1 MTNQKPELCYAG
13 RHQLVFL
20 RCGGAMATDAITA
33 IRFGLFEVDLVRG
46 TLARQGL
53 KLRIQEQP
61 FRVLELLLRK
71 NGEIVSREELRQ
83 SLWPEGTHVNFDG
96 SLNAALKKLR
106 AALQDDA
113 ENPRF
118 IETVPRQ
125 GYRFVAPVHIIA
137 ESQTNALLGP
147 NGGMEDAETPVEVR
161 LRLNPNF
168 PDSLGVGEAG
178 WNKQRVERTQQWFD
192 FLLLAAGILFGSWL
206 LFFIVYPV
214 PRPSVQRMN
223 RITNDGRIDEWG
235 GIVSDGTRI
244 FFLERDA
251 GHWNLMQT
259 SVEGGNAEKLT
270 APFQNTRLFA
280 ISPDHSQFLVGQF
293 TRRDEEMPLWLWPVQ
308 GGEPRR
314 LGQTTGHDP
323 AWSPDA
329 MQIVFV
335 RGHDLYSVRR
345 DGTQLRKLLHVE
357 GDPHTPA
364 WSPDSR
370 NIRFT
375 VDVSEYGTQ
384 AIWETTAEGNNPHAI
399 LAAGNTPSR
408 QSSGTW
414 TADGKYFLFSGCD
427 QYDCNLWAM
436 RDVWSWFRRSH
447 HTPVP
452 LASGPDAL
460 KVATP
465 SQTGSR
471 VFAFNFRSRRELE
484 KLDPRTMR
492 TTTLSLDTHTEE
504 ASVSS
509 DGEMVVYSDRPEGSL
524 WRSRTD
530 GSQRLRLTSPPLS
543 GLAPRWSP
551 KGEQILFTGVRTGQA
566 RQIYIVA
573 SDGGALRPV
582 LPEGWEGADADW
594 SPDGY
599 RIVVVMRNRKTHPQF
614 GLYTLEPTT
623 GAWKELPDSKELGQP
638 RWSPD
643 GRHIVCI
650 DSSHRN
656 LVMLDVQRGR
666 WLPVASGGFLDK
678 PYWSEDSAYLFFQ
691 DQSDDEESV
700 FRVDVATQARER
712 VAGFGEI
719 LRGSAAHCF
728 FSGLG
733 RDGSLY
739 VMLERGLTDI
749 YALDLDLP

>member
-1 MTNQKPELCYAG
+1 VIECLPNRRGLGVAKIE
-13 RHQLVFL
+13 
-20 RCGGAMATDAITA
+20 ATTI
-33 IRFGLFEVDLVRG
+33 IRFGLFELDLARG
-46 TLARQGL
+46 TLTRQGVR
-53 KLRIQEQP
+53 LRIQEQP
-61 FRVLELLLRK
+61 FRILELLLRQS
-71 NGEIVSREELRQ
+71 GEIVTRETLRHA
-83 SLWPEGTHVNFDG
+83 LWPEGTHVNFDG

-118 IETVPRQ
+118 VETVPRQ
-125 GYRFVAPVHIIA
+125 GYRFVAPVHIIN
-137 ESQTNALLGP
+137 EEPALVLTDQGS
-147 NGGMEDAETPVEVR
+147 GVYDGDKSLEVR

-168 PDSLGVGEAG
+168 SEDLVPGGTHWDQ
-178 WNKQRVERTQQWFD
+178 QRVERTQRWFD
-192 FLLLAAGILFGSWL
+192 FLLLTAGILFGSWL

-214 PRPSVQRMN
+214 PSPSVQRMN

-259 SVEGGNAEKLT
+259 SVEGGNAEKIA
-270 APFQNTRLFA
+270 APFENTRLFA
-280 ISPDHSQFLVGQF
+280 VSPDHSQFLIGQF
-293 TRRDEEMPLWLWPVQ
+293 ARRDEEMALWLWPVQ

-314 LGQTTGHDP
+314 LGEATGHDP

-345 DGTQLRKLLHVE
+345 DGTQLRKLLHVNGE
-357 GDPHTPA
+357 PRAPA
-364 WSPDSR
+364 WSPDSKY
-370 NIRFT
+370 IRFT
-375 VDVSEYGTQ
+375 VDVNEYGTQ
-384 AIWETTAEGNNPHAI
+384 SIWEATAEGNSPHPI
-399 LAAGNTPSR
+399 LAGGNQPSR
-408 QSSGTW
+408 QSAGTW
-414 TADGKYFLFSGCD
+414 TADGKYFLFSGCE

-447 HTPVP
+447 HTPVA
-452 LASGPDAL
+452 LTSGPDAL
-460 KVATP
+460 NVATP
-465 SQTGSR
+465 AQTGSR
-471 VFAFNFRSRRELE
+471 IFAFSFRSRRELE
-484 KLDPRTMR
+484 KLDPGTMR
-492 TTTLSLDTHTEE
+492 SATLSLDTHAEE
-504 ASVSS
+504 ADVSR
-509 DGEMVVYSDRPEGSL
+509 DGEMVVYSDRPDGSL

-530 GSQRLRLTSPPLS
+530 GSQRLRLTSAPLS
-543 GLAPRWSP
+543 SVAPRWSP
-551 KGEQILFTGVRTGQA
+551 KGEQILFTGVRPGQTG
-566 RQIYIVA
+566 QIYIIE

-582 LPEGWEGADADW
+582 LPEGWEGAHADW

-599 RIVVVMRNRKTHPQF
+599 RIAVVMRNRKTHPQF
-614 GLYTLEPTT
+614 ALYTLEPTT
-623 GAWKELPDSKELGQP
+623 AVWKELPDSKELGEP

-643 GRHIVCI
+643 GRYIASV
-650 DSSHRN
+650 DSSNHN
-656 LVMLDVQRGR
+656 LVLLDVQRGKR
-666 WLPVASGGFLDK
+666 TTVASGGFLER
-678 PYWSEDSAYLFFQ
+678 PYWSEDSSYIYFQ
-691 DQSDDEESV
+691 DQLDEEESV
-700 FRVDVATQARER
+700 FRVALGTQKIDR

-739 VMLERGLTDI
+739 LMLERGLTDI